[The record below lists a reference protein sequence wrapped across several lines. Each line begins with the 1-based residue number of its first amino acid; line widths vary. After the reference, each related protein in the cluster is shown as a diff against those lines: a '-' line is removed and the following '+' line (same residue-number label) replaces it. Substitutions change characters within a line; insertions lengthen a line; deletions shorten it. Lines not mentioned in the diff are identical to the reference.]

1 MQKYKNTCMRV
12 TSIIIIILFIYFL
25 ATWHVGS
32 YFPNQG
38 VNLCPLQWKCGLNH
52 WTTIAGRFF
61 TIWATTEAKNTGVG
75 SLSLGSPALL
85 ADSLS
90 AELPGKGEVGGS
102 KSAKDRG
109 NSISKDQSEWQQA
122 WEACWELLFSSL
134 LRFFKKLV
142 TLVSET
148 RSTPFNHS
156 GMLEKPFS
164 WTLY

>member
-1 MQKYKNTCMRV
+1 MQKHENTCMRV

-75 SLSLGSPALL
+75 SLSLPQGIFQTQESNWGLL
-85 ADSLS
+85 HCWQILYQLSYQGRVRWEEVKVLKTEVTASARTSLS
-90 AELPGKGEVGGS
+90 DSRHGKHAENYF
-102 KSAKDRG
+102 SAP
-109 NSISKDQSEWQQA
+109 
-122 WEACWELLFSSL
+122 CCVF
-134 LRFFKKLV
+134 
-142 TLVSET
+142 
-148 RSTPFNHS
+148 
-156 GMLEKPFS
+156 
-164 WTLY
+164 